1 MALYLHNPAS
11 EAHLE
16 DLKDRLEAQL
26 AGTPRDAFGDGGDLA
41 LVDKLVAVVRAMDRG
56 TITTKQALETFTR
69 HRVPSFSFGRWLV
82 EMVDEGIYLDAIY
95 DEAA

>member
-16 DLKDRLEAQL
+16 DLKDRLAAQL

-41 LVDKLVAVVRAMDRG
+41 LVDKLVAVVRAMDQG
-56 TITTKQALETFTR
+56 SITTREALETFTR
-69 HRVPSFSFGRWLV
+69 YRVSGFSFGRWLV

>member
-1 MALYLHNPAS
+1 MAIYLHNPAS

-16 DLKDRLEAQL
+16 DLKDRLVAQL
-26 AGTPRDAFGDGGDLA
+26 AWACEAHNDGWDLA
-41 LVDKLVAVVRAMDRG
+41 LVDRLVSVVRAMDRG
-56 TITTKQALETFTR
+56 SMTTKEVLEIFTR
-69 HRVPSFSFGRWLV
+69 HRVPGFNFGRWLV

>member
-16 DLKDRLEAQL
+16 DLKDRLATQL
-26 AGTPRDAFGDGGDLA
+26 AGTPRDVRGDDGDLA
-41 LVDKLVAVVRAMDRG
+41 LVDRLVAVVRAMDRG
-56 TITTKQALETFTR
+56 SISTKEALETFSR
-69 HRVPSFSFGRWLV
+69 HRVLGFSFGRWLV

>member
-26 AGTPRDAFGDGGDLA
+26 TGTPHDAHGAGGNAVLINR
-41 LVDKLVAVVRAMDRG
+41 LVAALHAMDRG
-56 TITTKQALETFTR
+56 SITTKEVLDTFTR
-69 HRVPSFSFGRWLV
+69 HRVPGFNFGRWLV